1 MTANRLREFF
11 REPGLLSAIHW
22 TLKKHREL
30 LVLLK
35 SMLIT
40 ITHTPY
46 LLFGEVGIVFY
57 LLLKD
62 LSSCRYALPFST

>member
-46 LLFGEVGIVFY
+46 LLFREVGIVFY

-62 LSSCRYALPFST
+62 LSSCHYALPFST